1 MRFIVFIIFLCIS
14 CKKTTET
21 THIITS
27 NIDKNIDKQDSILLI
42 FKKNPKYASDGFDF
56 PVGKPK
62 GDGYY
67 NAQTFGENNHLGDDW
82 NGLGGG
88 NTDLGDTIYS
98 IANGY
103 VSEVK
108 NYEGGW
114 GNVIRII
121 HYHNNKLYESLY
133 AHCDTIVTKKG
144 DLVKKGTQI
153 ATIGNL
159 DGYYYAHLHL
169 EIRDRVGMDIG
180 LGYQTDKTGYLNP
193 TEFIKNNR
201 LSNGNR

>member
-21 THIITS
+21 THIVTS
-27 NIDKNIDKQDSILLI
+27 NIDKNINKQDSILRI

-56 PVGKPK
+56 PVGKPN

-67 NAQTFGENNHLGDDW
+67 NAQAFGKNNHLGDDW

-121 HYHNNKLYESLY
+121 HYHNDKLYESLY